1 MTSFWDRLSPGH
13 RIALIINAIF
23 YVNLSVL
30 VITFHLLEGSE
41 TSHIIQ
47 PFLLSLVGW
56 LVSTIPIVIYNLV
69 LYVRA
74 VRHHPN
80 RASGW
85 LFLAVVAPVILI
97 FVAPFVLLPGIL
109 SV

>member
-13 RIALIINAIF
+13 RIALIINVIF
-23 YVNLSVL
+23 YVNLGVL
-30 VITFHLLEGSE
+30 VITFHLGDEPLNF
-41 TSHIIQ
+41 TNL
-47 PFLLSLVGW
+47 FLLALMGW
-56 LVSTIPIVIYNLV
+56 LVSTIPMVTYNLV

-85 LFLAVVAPVILI
+85 LFLAMAAPVILI
-97 FVAPFVLLPGIL
+97 FLVPFVLLPGIL